1 MKDTTKTFVIKIT
14 IAQFGTL
21 AKFYKTYA
29 KKNRE
34 IIVEQ
39 VDDKDT
45 DEQHVSGIMIDEIIC
60 KRSELKDKVMAFIDK
75 NSLYQECF
83 DVNEEGKKK
92 SILSETDL

>member
-1 MKDTTKTFVIKIT
+1 MKDTTKTFVIAIT
-14 IAQFGTL
+14 ISEFGTL

-39 VDDKDT
+39 VEFKGT
-45 DEQHVSGIMIDEIIC
+45 SEQHVTGIMMDEIVC

-83 DVNEEGKKK
+83 NVTEEGKKK
-92 SILSETDL
+92 VILTETDF